1 MLNKSTLTL
10 FVTVALAGFTAAF
23 PHRRNIAPF
32 TTIPLGKRNTL
43 TRDDGTFDT
52 VKAVHSASR
61 TKSKHEQNLRNFQR
75 NVPGVALS
83 EEVRSIFIIRTL
95 DGLSSERS
103 HLCRP
108 CFTSKDWFRT
118 ADGPGG

>member
-1 MLNKSTLTL
+1 MLNKSALTL
-10 FVTVALAGFTAAF
+10 LVIIALAEFTNAY
-23 PHRRNIAPF
+23 PKLF
-32 TTIPLGKRNTL
+32 TTIHLGKQNALRQ
-43 TRDDGTFDT
+43 DDGTFN
-52 VKAVHSASR
+52 AGEAMRSASR

-95 DGLSSERS
+95 DGFSSERS